1 MLVGLPRVLTV
12 EVLTLLQLSG
22 SHEEQGDGGQGGH
35 LAEEP
40 SHTLC
45 EPSFCGQLCL
55 LSCQVS
61 NPPEYHLAV
70 EERSSSNKSN
80 GGQMENRVLYHP
92 SKKTLWKEKHI
103 SRIEIRAMGSDPQLR
118 AS

>member
-92 SKKTLWKEKHI
+92 SFSFHRVFLL
-103 SRIEIRAMGSDPQLR
+103 G
-118 AS
+118 